1 MSRSVISSRVVSGQW
16 KVPPDRLLPPSRPE
30 HSGVAQGRLLPPS
43 RPGHSEALRECSD
56 EKLVEV
62 FLWGPGDMV
71 YGPIFESLMAGN
83 SVDNFSIGAPPLER
97 LLEHTP
103 TGTRRCVP
111 TSLISDVISA
121 HHAVGHPSEQKL
133 VSLMLRRYIF
143 SVSMAE
149 LRRISHEFIRT
160 CQICQAVKPRTGRQ
174 PNTLDFFPIPDDI
187 FT

>member
-1 MSRSVISSRVVSGQW
+1 
-16 KVPPDRLLPPSRPE
+16 
-30 HSGVAQGRLLPPS
+30 
-43 RPGHSEALRECSD
+43 
-56 EKLVEV
+56 
-62 FLWGPGDMV
+62 
-71 YGPIFESLMAGN
+71 MAGN

-97 LLEHTP
+97 LLEHTS

-143 SVSMAE
+143 SVSLAE
-149 LRRISHEFIRT
+149 LKRKSHEITRT

-174 PNTLDFFPIPDDI
+174 PNTLDFFSYPRRY
-187 FT
+187 FYLTLHGFCRLARNNFSRKEL